1 MSRKLEHQNKNL
13 LKSIKSKKNNL
24 KILIRTAGGKET
36 KEELGLGHVYRCLNL
51 ASEMKPDK
59 IHFLLE
65 DFGGAKEIVKQQ
77 GFHNIQLLKKG
88 VQLKDD
94 LKITKNYLKKKKIDL
109 VIVDRYHVK
118 IKYLKELK
126 KLVRL
131 VVISDL
137 HNIEYPADLIVNG
150 FIGFKNETKRNSYG
164 SKCLLG
170 PRYQIIDK
178 RFSEKYLNIKPTYD
192 LLITVGGYDEK
203 NIIDMFLKCVQPH
216 ITKIKTKIIVGPV
229 GKKSKLT
236 QTLEKKYPSH
246 LKIVK
251 STKNMKKEIILS
263 KFGICSGGITSYEFA
278 AMKKPFAII
287 CVVKHQLITAT
298 EWEKK
303 GCALNFGMATK
314 TAENRIKK
322 FLHKIVEGNSLYRIK
337 KRNLV
342 DGKGASRV
350 SHEILKIR

>member
-13 LKSIKSKKNNL
+13 LKSIESEKNDL
-24 KILIRTAGGKET
+24 RILIRTAGGKET

-51 ASEMKPDK
+51 ASEMKPNK

-77 GFHNIQLLKKG
+77 GFHNIQILKKRI
-88 VQLKDD
+88 QLKED

-118 IKYLKELK
+118 IKYLIELK
-126 KLVRL
+126 KYVRL

-137 HNIEYPADLIVNG
+137 HNIEYPANLVVNG
-150 FIGFKNETKRNSYG
+150 FIGFKNEIKRNSYG

-203 NIIDMFLKCVQPH
+203 NIIDMFLKCVQPY
-216 ITKIKTKIIVGPV
+216 IAKIKTKIIVGPA

-236 QTLEKKYPSH
+236 QTLEKKYPSR

-251 STKNMKKEIILS
+251 STNNMKKEIVFS
-263 KFGICSGGITSYEFA
+263 KFGICNGGITSYEFA

-287 CVVKHQLITAT
+287 CVIKHQLITAT

-303 GCALNFGMATK
+303 GCALNFGMATG
-314 TAENRIKK
+314 TAENRINK
-322 FLHKIVEGNSLYRIK
+322 FLHKIVEGNSPFRIK

-342 DGKGASRV
+342 DGKGVSRV

>member
-13 LKSIKSKKNNL
+13 LKSIESEKNDL
-24 KILIRTAGGKET
+24 RILIRTAGGKET

-51 ASEMKPDK
+51 ASEMKPNK

-77 GFHNIQLLKKG
+77 GFHNIQILKKRI
-88 VQLKDD
+88 QLKED

-126 KLVRL
+126 KYVRL

-137 HNIEYPADLIVNG
+137 HNIEYPADLVVNG

-178 RFSEKYLNIKPTYD
+178 RFSEKYSNIKPTYD
-192 LLITVGGYDEK
+192 LLVTVGGYDEK
-203 NIIDMFLKCVQPH
+203 NIIDMFLKCFQPY

-236 QTLEKKYPSH
+236 QTLEKKYPSR
-246 LKIVK
+246 LKILK
-251 STKNMKKEIILS
+251 STKNMKKEIVFS

-287 CVVKHQLITAT
+287 CAIKHQLITAT

-303 GCALNFGMATK
+303 GCALNFGMATG
-314 TAENRIKK
+314 TAKNRISK
-322 FLHKIVEGNSLYRIK
+322 FLQKIVEGNSPYRIK

-342 DGKGASRV
+342 DGKGVSRV